1 VPPTTSSPSPSPSQ
15 GTVYT
20 WSPQGGTVAVRC
32 IDNSVSLVYATPAT
46 GWRLE
51 TEGTGPAVLQV
62 KFVRGGSETQ
72 VHVTCER
79 GVAHAEI
86 ESN

>member
-1 VPPTTSSPSPSPSQ
+1 
-15 GTVYT
+15 
-20 WSPQGGTVAVRC
+20 
-32 IDNSVSLVYATPAT
+32 LVYATPAT